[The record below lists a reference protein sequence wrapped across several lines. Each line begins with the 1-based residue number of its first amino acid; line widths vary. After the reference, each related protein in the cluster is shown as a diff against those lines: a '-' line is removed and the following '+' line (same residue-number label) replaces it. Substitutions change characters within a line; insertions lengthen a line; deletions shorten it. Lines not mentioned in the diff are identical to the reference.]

1 MSESK
6 KRIGILGGGITGL
19 TAAYYLLKQGFEVTV
34 LEGRQEVGGL
44 AAAYDFGAFH
54 WDKFYHC
61 ILTTDKPLLQLIGD
75 LGLSDQMRWQGTK
88 VGFFTGSALH
98 SMSTTKDLL
107 MFPGLSLWAKLR
119 IGLGVLH
126 ASRIKDG
133 KALEAIPVA
142 DWLIKVFGRENYD
155 NMWAPLLKCKLGDAR
170 HEASA
175 AFIWATIFR
184 LYSTRE
190 KDASQKEKLGYV
202 KGGYRV
208 VFDRLIS
215 EIQRMGGTI
224 QCGAAVRLLM
234 SRDGKVEVH
243 TDGGSYEFD
252 QVISTVPSHLL
263 AQIAPQLPVD
273 AVQKLLKVKYLGIVC
288 FALLLKRSLT
298 PYYCTNLTD
307 NEVPFTG
314 VIEMT
319 NLVDRE
325 ETAGRHL
332 VYVPKYLAP
341 GDELFNATE
350 EQIWDSFYPHLKRMI
365 PDLKDS
371 DIERKFFF
379 REKFVQPIPVLHY
392 SDIVPEMQTVVP
404 GLVLANSTQII
415 NSTLNNNEMVKIA
428 RRAVETVDAG
438 VANASGLEQEA
449 VATH

>member
-1 MSESK
+1 MT

-19 TAAYYLLKQGFEVTV
+19 TGAYYLLKQGFEVTI
-34 LEGRQEVGGL
+34 LEGRPQVGGL

-61 ILTTDKPLLQLIGD
+61 ILTTDKPLLQLIDD
-75 LGLSDQMRWQGTK
+75 LGLSDQMRWQETK
-88 VGFFTGSALH
+88 VGFFTGSSLH
-98 SMSTTKDLL
+98 SMSSTKDLL
-107 MFPGLSLWAKLR
+107 MFPGLSPWAKLR
-119 IGLGVLH
+119 IALGVLH

-142 DWLIKVFGRENYD
+142 DWLIKVFGRENYE

-208 VFDRLIS
+208 VFDRLIA
-215 EIQRMGGTI
+215 EIQRLGGTI
-224 QCGAAVRLLM
+224 ECGTAVRRVTA
-234 SRDGKVEVH
+234 RDGQVEVQADH
-243 TDGGSYEFD
+243 RSYEFD
-252 QVISTVPSHLL
+252 QVITTIPSHLL
-263 AQIAPQLPVD
+263 AQIAPQLPAE
-273 AVQKLLKVKYLGIVC
+273 AVEKLLRVKYLGIAC

-307 NEVPFTG
+307 NAVPFTG

-341 GDELFNATE
+341 GDALFNATE
-350 EQIWDSFYPHLKRMI
+350 EDVWNTFYPHVKRMI

-392 SDIVPEMQTVVP
+392 SDIVPEMQTAVP

-428 RRAVETVDAG
+428 QRAVETVSAAIARVG
-438 VANASGLEQEA
+438 QNEHEA
-449 VATH
+449 VATRC